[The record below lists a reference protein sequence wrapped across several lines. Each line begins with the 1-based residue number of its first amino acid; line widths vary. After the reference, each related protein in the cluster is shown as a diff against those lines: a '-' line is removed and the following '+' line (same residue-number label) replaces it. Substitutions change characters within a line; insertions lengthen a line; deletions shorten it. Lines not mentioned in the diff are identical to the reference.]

1 MEKRAGLKARLI
13 AYYNIGV
20 PSAFILGTII
30 LYLFAKTVRGKQGDA
45 FGTWLIFFIAL
56 CVFSIFSG
64 ITYLRKIENGRICLL
79 CSCVAQALYALRNIV
94 MALESSASLPF
105 INIAVLAVAVWGV
118 WFLQSGEGKAYIQ
131 SQK

>member
-30 LYLFAKTVRGKQGDA
+30 LYLFAKTMRGEQGEA
-45 FGTWLIFFIAL
+45 FGTSVIFFIAL

-64 ITYLRKIENGRICLL
+64 ITYLRKMEKGRICLI
-79 CSCVAQALYALRNIV
+79 CSCVVQALYALGNIV
-94 MALESSASLPF
+94 MALKSGASLPF
-105 INIAVLAVAVWGV
+105 INIAVLAVAVWGI
-118 WFLQSGEGKAYIQ
+118 WFLQSREGKAYIQ
-131 SQK
+131 SQE